1 MSRAVRV
8 NATIDEE
15 LLRRV
20 DAYARTHYED
30 RSTAVRQLLD
40 FALRELHKRDALQ
53 AYGAGRLTL
62 RELGEALGLSVWA
75 THDLLRSEGVD
86 VARGDRAE
94 TLDAL
99 RATLGDLGQDAP
111 PGPGR

>member
-8 NATIDEE
+8 NATVDED

-20 DAYARTHYED
+20 DAYAESHYED

-53 AYGAGRLTL
+53 AYAAGRGTL
-62 RELGEALGLSVWA
+62 RELGRALGLSTWA
-75 THDLLRSEGVD
+75 THDLLRAEGVD
-86 VARGDRAE
+86 VARGDREE
-94 TLDAL
+94 TVDAL
-99 RATLGDLGQDAP
+99 ESVTGELGR
-111 PGPGR
+111 GRRT